1 MTMYF
6 ASIPMTSFDP
16 TLGQIFVAN
25 DYVVAPG
32 APLTEVK
39 NPADLSTVGRIAQC
53 APASLDAVLSQAKA
67 AQKAWAML
75 DGKSRATA
83 LHKLADAMAA
93 ATAGPAA
100 ELMTCEMG
108 KPFTESVGELMN
120 VGPIFRYFAELARD
134 DGGFMA
140 APTAPGST
148 QYARWYPYGVT
159 AHIVP
164 YNFPII
170 LMAFTV
176 AASLAAGNA
185 VVIKPAPATSL
196 STLAFMEHFK
206 ALPAGLVACVTG
218 GVETAKALINDDRI
232 GVVAFTGSVEAGR
245 DVAAACGR
253 LLKPCVIEAG
263 GSDPMIVMDS
273 ADPDV
278 AAAAA
283 VTGAFHLSGQIC
295 TSTERIYVHDK
306 VHDAFVGAMVERT
319 KALRIGPGLGNVEI
333 GPLVSEAARAKVMQ
347 LVDQAVAQGAKVVC
361 GGRVPPAYNKGW
373 FYEPTILTDVT
384 PQMAL
389 MQAEMFGPVAPII
402 RVRDFEEAI
411 RLANQSR
418 FGLGASIFTTDLAEA
433 MAAVDR
439 IDAGMVWVNNVL
451 GDNDALPFG
460 GWKLSGLGRAL
471 SRLGL
476 NVFRQ
481 SKMVMLDHKA
491 ELQSWWYPYSDAFYV
506 ERGGRWN
513 SSKKS

>member
-1 MTMYF
+1 MT
-6 ASIPMTSFDP
+6 PFDP
-16 TLGQIFVAN
+16 SAGQIFVAN
-25 DYVVAPG
+25 DYVVAKG

-39 NPADLSTVGRIAQC
+39 DPADLSTVGRIAQC
-53 APASLDAVLSQAKA
+53 PPAVLDSVLNQARA
-67 AQKAWAML
+67 AQKEWAKL

-83 LHKLADAMAA
+83 LHRLADAMAA

-100 ELMTCEMG
+100 ELMTREMG
-108 KPFTESVGELMN
+108 KPFTESVGELLN
-120 VGPIFRYFAELARD
+120 VAPIFRYFAELARD
-134 DGGFMA
+134 DGGFVA
-140 APTAPGST
+140 APTSPGSL

-196 STLAFMEHFK
+196 STLAFLEHFK
-206 ALPAGLVACVTG
+206 VLPVGLVACVTG

-232 GVVAFTGSVEAGR
+232 GAVAFTGSVEAGR

-263 GSDPMIVMDS
+263 GSDPLIVMDS

-295 TSTERIYVHDK
+295 TSIERIFVHDK
-306 VHDAFVGAMVERT
+306 VHDAFVNAMVART
-319 KALRIGPGLGNVEI
+319 RALRIGPGLRNVEI
-333 GPLVSEAARAKVMQ
+333 GPLVSEAARAKVMR
-347 LVDQAVAQGAKVVC
+347 LVDQAVTQGARIAC
-361 GGRVPPAYNKGW
+361 GGRVPPNFNTGW

-384 PQMAL
+384 PAMDL

-402 RVRDFEEAI
+402 RIHDFDEAI
-411 RLANQSR
+411 RLANASR
-418 FGLGASIFTTDLAEA
+418 FGLGAAIFTAKLDEA

-439 IDAGMVWVNNVL
+439 IEAGMVWVNNVL

-476 NVFRQ
+476 NAFRQ
-481 SKMVMLDHKA
+481 SKMVMLDPKA
-491 ELQSWWYPYSDAFYV
+491 ELQSWWYPYSDDFYA
-506 ERGGRWN
+506 ERGGRWEKDKT
-513 SSKKS
+513 S

>member
-1 MTMYF
+1 MT
-6 ASIPMTSFDP
+6 TFDP
-16 TLGQIFVAN
+16 SAGQIFVAN

-39 NPADLSTVGRIAQC
+39 NPANLSIVGRIAQC
-53 APASLDAVLSQAKA
+53 APASLDAVLTQAKA
-67 AQKAWAML
+67 AQTEWAKL
-75 DGKSRATA
+75 DGKSRAAA
-83 LHKLADAMAA
+83 LHRLADAMAA

-100 ELMTCEMG
+100 ELMTLEMG

-206 ALPAGLVACVTG
+206 ALPAGLVSCVTG
-218 GVETAKALINDDRI
+218 GVDTAKALINDERI

-273 ADPDV
+273 ADPEV

-295 TSTERIYVHDK
+295 TSTERIFVHEK

-333 GPLVSEAARAKVMQ
+333 GPLVSEAARAKVMR
-347 LVDQAVAQGAKVVC
+347 LVDQAVAQGAKVAC
-361 GGRVPPAYNKGW
+361 GGRVPPAHNTGW

-384 PQMAL
+384 PQMDL

-402 RVRDFEEAI
+402 RVRDFAEAI

-418 FGLGASIFTTDLAEA
+418 FGLGASIFTADLAEA
-433 MAAVDR
+433 MAAVDELQ
-439 IDAGMVWVNNVL
+439 AGMVWVNNVL

-476 NVFRQ
+476 NAFRQ

-491 ELQSWWYPYSDAFYV
+491 ELQSWWYPYSDAFYA

>member
-1 MTMYF
+1 MP
-6 ASIPMTSFDP
+6 AFDP
-16 TLGQIFVAN
+16 TLGQIFLGN
-25 DYVVAPG
+25 DYVAAAG
-32 APLTEVK
+32 ASLTEVK
-39 NPADLSTVGRIAQC
+39 NPADLSTVGKIAQC
-53 APASLDAVLSQAKA
+53 HEKTLDAVLTQAKA
-67 AQKAWAML
+67 AQKDWAKL

-83 LHKLADAMAA
+83 LHRLADAMEH

-100 ELMTCEMG
+100 ELMTREMG
-108 KPFTESVGELMN
+108 KPFTESVGELLN
-120 VGPIFRYFAELARD
+120 VGPIFRYYAELARE
-134 DGGFMA
+134 DGGFVA
-140 APTAPGST
+140 APTVPGSL
-148 QYARWYPYGVT
+148 QYARWFPYGVT

-206 ALPAGLVACVTG
+206 ALPAGVVSCITG
-218 GVETAKALINDDRI
+218 GVDTAKALINDDRI
-232 GVVAFTGSVEAGR
+232 AAVAFTGSVEAGR

-273 ADPDV
+273 ADPEV

-295 TSTERIYVHDK
+295 TSTERIFVHEK
-306 VHDAFVGAMVERT
+306 VHDAFVGAMVART

-333 GPLVSEAARAKVMQ
+333 GPLVSEAARAKVMK
-347 LVDQAVAQGAKVVC
+347 LVDQAVAQGAKVAC
-361 GGRVPPAYNKGW
+361 GGRVPAAFNTGW
-373 FYEPTILTDVT
+373 FYEPTILTGVT
-384 PQMAL
+384 PAMDL

-402 RVRDFEEAI
+402 RVRSFDEAI
-411 RLANQSR
+411 DLANASR
-418 FGLGASIFTTDLAEA
+418 FGLGASIFTSKLDEAIAATDRLE
-433 MAAVDR
+433 
-439 IDAGMVWVNNVL
+439 AGMVWVNNVL

-460 GWKLSGLGRAL
+460 GWKLSGLGRSL

-476 NVFRQ
+476 NSFRQ
-481 SKMVMLDHKA
+481 SKMIMLDPKA
-491 ELQSWWYPYSDAFYV
+491 ELQSWWYPYSDDFYT
-506 ERGGRWN
+506 ERGGRWAEGQKT
-513 SSKKS
+513 S

>member
-1 MTMYF
+1 M
-6 ASIPMTSFDP
+6 PQFDP
-16 TLGQIFVAN
+16 SAGQIFLGN
-25 DYVVAPG
+25 DYVAAPG

-53 APASLDAVLSQAKA
+53 APESLDAVLEQARA
-67 AQKAWAML
+67 AQKDWAKL

-83 LHKLADAMAA
+83 LHRLADAMEQ

-100 ELMTCEMG
+100 ELMTREMG
-108 KPFTESVGELMN
+108 KPFTESVGELLN
-120 VGPIFRYFAELARD
+120 VAPIFRYFAELARE
-134 DGGFMA
+134 DGGFVA
-140 APTAPGST
+140 APTSPGSL

-206 ALPAGLVACVTG
+206 ALPAGVVSCVTG
-218 GVETAKALINDDRI
+218 GVDTAKALINDARI
-232 GVVAFTGSVEAGR
+232 GAVAFTGSVEAGR

-263 GSDPMIVMDS
+263 GSDPLIVMDS
-273 ADPDV
+273 TDPEV

-295 TSTERIYVHDK
+295 TSTERIFVHEK
-306 VHDAFVGAMVERT
+306 VHDAFVSAMIART

-333 GPLVSEAARAKVMQ
+333 GPLVSEAARAKVMR
-347 LVDQAVAQGAKVVC
+347 LVDQAVAQGAKIAC
-361 GGRVPPAYNKGW
+361 GGRVPPGFNTGW
-373 FYEPTILTDVT
+373 FYEPTILTGVT
-384 PQMAL
+384 PQMDL

-402 RVRDFEEAI
+402 RVRSFDEAI
-411 RLANQSR
+411 DLANASR
-418 FGLGASIFTTDLAEA
+418 FGLGAAIFTSKLDEAIAATDRLE
-433 MAAVDR
+433 
-439 IDAGMVWVNNVL
+439 AGMVWVNNVL

-476 NVFRQ
+476 NAFRQ
-481 SKMVMLDHKA
+481 SKMVMLDPKA
-491 ELQSWWYPYSDAFYV
+491 ELQSWWYPYSDEFYA
-506 ERGGRWN
+506 ERGGRWAKDTQ
-513 SSKKS
+513 S